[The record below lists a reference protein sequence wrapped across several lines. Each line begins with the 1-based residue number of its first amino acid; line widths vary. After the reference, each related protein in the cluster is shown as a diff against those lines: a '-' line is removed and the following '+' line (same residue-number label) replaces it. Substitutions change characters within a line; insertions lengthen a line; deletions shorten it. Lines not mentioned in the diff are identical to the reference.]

1 MVGRHSF
8 FPVKAAT
15 AHGIDCVFLL
25 RAASPPLRQK
35 LCPCRGRAF
44 AAKRTLSSS
53 TVDMLLVLENERES
67 REEERS

>member
-1 MVGRHSF
+1 VVDRVSKREREGKRKSERERRRKRWVVGRHSF

-44 AAKRTLSSS
+44 AA
-53 TVDMLLVLENERES
+53 
-67 REEERS
+67 